1 MTNSVHK
8 LAEQYR
14 ILASW
19 MEFNDVLPWHVGINW
34 SHDGLIVHLREP
46 SFSRLFAHR
55 EVELIC
61 DDQGSTWS
69 VESEGILFTCFVP
82 LHQSRVFERN
92 TFTKN
97 QKSA

>member
-55 EVELIC
+55 EVELMS

-69 VESEGILFTCFVP
+69 VESEGILFTCFIP
-82 LHQSRVFERN
+82 SQQQSRFDKSP
-92 TFTKN
+92 FIKA